1 MSLGGY
7 IFYLAL
13 IMLIP
18 LWAQM
23 RVKSTYK
30 KFLQQPIQ
38 SGVTGA
44 QVADFIMKQNGV
56 HNVRIEMV
64 DGLMS
69 DHYDPVNKVVRLS
82 REVYQGATISSAAIA
97 AHEIGHVIQ
106 DASDYKMMR
115 VRHRLVPVVNITSN
129 LSFPLLLG
137 GFLLG
142 AMGLAQLGVIMM
154 LGAVVFQLVTLPV
167 EFDASKRAMAELTSH
182 GIVTATEESGAR
194 KVLNAAAWTYV
205 AATLVA
211 VAELI
216 RLALI
221 VFMPRDE

>member
-1 MSLGGY
+1 MSFGGY

-30 KFLQQPIQ
+30 NYLKQRIA

-44 QVADFIMKQNGV
+44 EVADFIMKQNGITGV
-56 HNVRIEMV
+56 SVEPVRGM
-64 DGLMS
+64 MS
-69 DHYDPVNKVVRLS
+69 DHYDPRAKVVRLS
-82 REVYQGATISSAAIA
+82 EDVYYGSTISSAAIA
-97 AHEIGHVIQ
+97 AHEVGHVIQ
-106 DASDYKMMR
+106 DATDYKMMR
-115 VRHRLVPVVNITSN
+115 VRHALVPVVNITSN

-137 GFLLG
+137 GFLFG
-142 AMGLAQLGVIMM
+142 AFGLAQIGVLMM

-167 EFDASKRAMAELTSH
+167 EFNASNRAMAELTSH
-182 GIVTATEESGAR
+182 GIVTVDEEAGAR

-211 VAELI
+211 VAEFI

-221 VFMPRDE
+221 VFMPQED

>member
-82 REVYQGATISSAAIA
+82 REVYQGSTISSAAIA
-97 AHEIGHVIQ
+97 AHE
-106 DASDYKMMR
+106 
-115 VRHRLVPVVNITSN
+115 
-129 LSFPLLLG
+129 LS
-137 GFLLG
+137 
-142 AMGLAQLGVIMM
+142 
-154 LGAVVFQLVTLPV
+154 
-167 EFDASKRAMAELTSH
+167 
-182 GIVTATEESGAR
+182 
-194 KVLNAAAWTYV
+194 
-205 AATLVA
+205 
-211 VAELI
+211 LI
-216 RLALI
+216 HISEPTR
-221 VFMPRDE
+221 RS

>member
-30 KFLQQPIQ
+30 KFLQQRLQ

-56 HNVRIEMV
+56 NDVRIEMV

-82 REVYQGATISSAAIA
+82 REVYQGSTISSAAIA

-106 DASDYKMMR
+106 DATDYKMMR

-137 GFLLG
+137 G
-142 AMGLAQLGVIMM
+142 
-154 LGAVVFQLVTLPV
+154 
-167 EFDASKRAMAELTSH
+167 
-182 GIVTATEESGAR
+182 
-194 KVLNAAAWTYV
+194 
-205 AATLVA
+205 
-211 VAELI
+211 
-216 RLALI
+216 
-221 VFMPRDE
+221 